1 MSEQELAALTEP
13 IETTQPTEGEPSEP
27 QAIEEAQQSTESIGD
42 DTAVE
47 AKDSKPKGVQKRI
60 DELVKQREEERRRAD
75 RLEKMLERQLMAGQ
89 QQPQL
94 QPKEEPAPEP
104 TPEQFETYE
113 QYVRASA
120 KYEAEK
126 AAARIAEERFQKET
140 ERRRTEEANRS
151 TQDKIRI
158 AKEKYSDFEE
168 VALDPTLP
176 ITPSMAEA
184 IMDSEFSADL
194 AYHLGQ
200 NRSEAEKISRM
211 SPIAAAR
218 ALGKIEAKFEREAT
232 AAPIPLEPKRV
243 SKAPEPVKPLATS
256 ADTPNKDPDKMST
269 EEWLRWRNTQLGRK

>member
-1 MSEQELAALTEP
+1 MSEQEAVVLTEST
-13 IETTQPTEGEPSEP
+13 ETAQPTEGEPSEP
-27 QAIEEAQQSTESIGD
+27 QTTEESQQSTESIGD

-47 AKDSKPKGVQKRI
+47 APQKSKGVQKRI

-75 RLEKMLERQLMAGQ
+75 RLEKMLERQLAW
-89 QQPQL
+89 QQPQA

-126 AAARIAEERFQKET
+126 AAARIAEDRFQKEM
-140 ERRRTEEANRS
+140 ERRRTEEASRS

-218 ALGKIEAKFEREAT
+218 ALGKLEAKFEREAT
-232 AAPIPLEPKRV
+232 AIPIPLEPKRV

>member
-1 MSEQELAALTEP
+1 MNEQEAVVLTEST
-13 IETTQPTEGEPSEP
+13 ETTQPTEGDPSEP
-27 QAIEEAQQSTESIGD
+27 QTIEEAQHNTESIGD
-42 DTAVE
+42 DAAVE
-47 AKDSKPKGVQKRI
+47 APQKSKGVQKRI

-75 RLEKMLERQLMAGQ
+75 RLEKMLERQLAGQ
-89 QQPQL
+89 QPQS
-94 QPKEEPAPEP
+94 QPKEERVPEP

-126 AAARIAEERFQKET
+126 AAARIAEERFQKEM
-140 ERRRTEEANRS
+140 ERQRAEEASRS

-232 AAPIPLEPKRV
+232 AAPPMPLEPKRV

-256 ADTPNKDPDKMST
+256 ADAPNKDPDKMST

>member
-1 MSEQELAALTEP
+1 MSEQESVALTEP
-13 IETTQPTEGEPSEP
+13 TKTTQPTEGEPSEP

-47 AKDSKPKGVQKRI
+47 AKDNKPKGVQKRI

-113 QYVRASA
+113 QYVRASS

-194 AYHLGQ
+194 AYHLGK
-200 NRSEAEKISRM
+200 NRSDAEKIARM

-218 ALGKIEAKFEREAT
+218 ALGKLEAEFERKAT
-232 AAPIPLEPKRV
+232 AAPALIEPKRV

-256 ADTPNKDPDKMST
+256 ADAPNKDPDKMST

>member
-1 MSEQELAALTEP
+1 MSEQETAALTEST
-13 IETTQPTEGEPSEP
+13 ETTQPTEGDPSEP
-27 QAIEEAQQSTESIGD
+27 QTIEEAQQDTESTGD

-47 AKDSKPKGVQKRI
+47 SPQKSKGVQKRI

-75 RLEKMLERQLMAGQ
+75 RLEKMLERQLAGQ
-89 QQPQL
+89 QPQA

-194 AYHLGQ
+194 AYHLGK
-200 NRSEAEKISRM
+200 NRSDAEKIARM

-218 ALGKIEAKFEREAT
+218 ALGKLEAEFERKAT
-232 AAPIPLEPKRV
+232 AAPALIEPKRV

-256 ADTPNKDPDKMST
+256 ADAPNKDPDKMST